1 MKRDDDHDDHNDDAQ
16 DHGKIWY
23 FYSRRMQAEFVF
35 VGQNFCQHIYACKQ
49 YLDNATI
56 LFIFFGLRNGY
67 PALCFAFFVVF
78 LFKHQVAPRNC
89 RCCKKNNC
97 IMNFRWVATHLREAR
112 FD

>member
-1 MKRDDDHDDHNDDAQ
+1 
-16 DHGKIWY
+16 
-23 FYSRRMQAEFVF
+23 
-35 VGQNFCQHIYACKQ
+35 
-49 YLDNATI
+49 
-56 LFIFFGLRNGY
+56 
-67 PALCFAFFVVF
+67 